1 MGSVMQTVRLIHWS
15 AALLLA
21 GAVAASAQV
30 PADGGDRTELERLIA
45 EATEGNADVVEA
57 RALADAVRQRVRP
70 AAALPDPMLS
80 IGYENDGVQ
89 PSLGTESMTRLQLM
103 AQQGFPFPG
112 KRALA
117 GRIAAAEADEV
128 GTRPAR
134 ARLGVE
140 AAVRRA
146 YADILLSRVN
156 LGVVKEQ
163 IDTWAEI
170 EEVTRSRYS
179 AGMGS
184 QQDVLRAQ
192 SESTRLM
199 QQRVRDEAAEETA
212 RAELARVLQRP
223 VAAAEIGGARFV
235 PPPRGDEPLSR
246 EEAHRLAEEVSP
258 ELKEVILVKER
269 ARLGVDLAR
278 RNRRPDFVASASYM
292 NRGGLPLM
300 WSVGLGA
307 SVPLWAGQKQA
318 PLIAEAESRVRAASA
333 AEISLRAL
341 LKARTEERLIR
352 LRQLAREAALDTD
365 GILVQDQLSVDSALA
380 SYRTGAVP
388 FVTVLEA
395 LSTLFGDRRSA
406 ASRLAGYMKAEADLR
421 EFSLEGP
428 GPLAMTSAPNPGTSP
443 STKSM

>member
-1 MGSVMQTVRLIHWS
+1 
-15 AALLLA
+15 
-21 GAVAASAQV
+21 
-30 PADGGDRTELERLIA
+30 
-45 EATEGNADVVEA
+45 
-57 RALADAVRQRVRP
+57 
-70 AAALPDPMLS
+70 
-80 IGYENDGVQ
+80 
-89 PSLGTESMTRLQLM
+89 M
-103 AQQGFPFPG
+103 AQQAFSFPG

-134 ARLGVE
+134 AHLGVE

-246 EEAHRLAEEVSP
+246 DEAHRLAEEVSP
-258 ELKEVILVKER
+258 ELKEVLLAKER
-269 ARLGVDLAR
+269 AQLGVDLAR
-278 RNRRPDFVASASYM
+278 RNRKPDFVASASYM

-300 WSVGLGA
+300 WSVGRGA

-428 GPLAMTSAPNPGTSP
+428 GPLAMTSASNPGTSP